1 MTSHSRKYDG
11 QRYKVEFIKSQW
23 YTLIFRISIET
34 RRWRRWHTIGKSC
47 HINIIAI
54 TTFSL
59 AIMET
64 KWKDKKNCKISS
76 RQRHINYIYEWAQ
89 FITHRNMTLRP
100 RNKMITLK
108 RQCQPTVRVQRG
120 KNQVAAFSDIQQ
132 MTHCISWKA
141 AGRSWSSSMTAQTSC
156 CRTSAW
162 K

>member
-1 MTSHSRKYDG
+1 MTSNSIEYDG

-34 RRWRRWHTIGKSC
+34 RRWWHIIGKSC

-64 KWKDKKNCKISS
+64 KWKDKKTKSL
-76 RQRHINYIYEWAQ
+76 Q
-89 FITHRNMTLRP
+89 
-100 RNKMITLK
+100 NK
-108 RQCQPTVRVQRG
+108 QPTTSHKLHLRVSTVHHTKKYDLEIEKQNDHIKTAMLANSEGSKRT
-120 KNQVAAFSDIQQ
+120 NQVAALSDIQQ

-156 CRTSAW
+156 CQTSAW